1 MSKRLPEYTQEEI
14 NMLFADFIL
23 KNARTDCI
31 SNAYNM
37 LERISNDNY
46 ILVNQEEQ
54 K

>member
-1 MSKRLPEYTQEEI
+1 MGERLLKYTQEEI

-23 KNARTDCI
+23 KNARTDQI
-31 SNAYNM
+31 SDAYNM